1 MMSKSEIRVV
11 HSKKAYTEA
20 MNLRQ
25 IEAFRAVVRMGSAT
39 AAGELLRLT
48 QPTVSKLIAQL
59 ERETGLTLFDR
70 ERKRLIPRHEA
81 HALLQHVEK
90 VFGALEE
97 VSRGAKQLA
106 RRQVG
111 NIRII
116 TTPTFGA
123 SFVPKAVAEFAKTHP
138 DVSVRINV
146 RTSSYVNEWI
156 AGQRA
161 DIGLAAEGPIV
172 TGMVAD
178 QFRERLAGVCVLP
191 KRHPLAGRKVL
202 QPKDFANQRFVSLG
216 RDTTFRHLIDRA
228 FQEAGI
234 DRTIV
239 AETNSFATACM
250 LIAQGDGVG
259 IVNPFSALDCY
270 DGGQVVLRPFQPEIK
285 FAASL
290 LRPASQS
297 IPLIVEEFIST
308 LAKRHR
314 TMTRRLRET
323 LLAGL

>member
-1 MMSKSEIRVV
+1 MYRD
-11 HSKKAYTEA
+11 

-25 IEAFRAVVRMGSAT
+25 IEAFRAVVLMGSAT
-39 AAGELLRLT
+39 AAGEFLRLT

-59 ERETGLTLFDR
+59 ERETGLKLFDR
-70 ERKRLIPRHEA
+70 QRRRLIPRREA

-106 RRQVG
+106 RSQVG
-111 NIRII
+111 NISIV

-123 SFVPKAVAEFAKTHP
+123 GFVPRAVAEFARSHP
-138 DVSVRINV
+138 DVSVRVNV
-146 RTSSYVNEWI
+146 RTSSYVNEWV
-156 AGQRA
+156 AGRRA
-161 DIGLAAEGPIV
+161 DIGLAAEGLVV
-172 TGMVAD
+172 TGVLAEK
-178 QFRERLAGVCVLP
+178 FHERFAGVCILP
-191 KRHPLAGRKVL
+191 KRHPLARKNVL

-216 RDTTFRHLIDRA
+216 RDTTFRHLMDRA
-228 FQEAGI
+228 FYEAGI

-239 AETNSFATACM
+239 AETNSFAAACA

-270 DGGQVVLRPFQPEIK
+270 DGGQVVLRAFQPEIK
-285 FAASL
+285 FAVSL
-290 LRPASQS
+290 LRPANQP

-308 LAKRHR
+308 LQKRHK
-314 TMTRRLRET
+314 TMASRLRET
-323 LLAGL
+323 LLLGL